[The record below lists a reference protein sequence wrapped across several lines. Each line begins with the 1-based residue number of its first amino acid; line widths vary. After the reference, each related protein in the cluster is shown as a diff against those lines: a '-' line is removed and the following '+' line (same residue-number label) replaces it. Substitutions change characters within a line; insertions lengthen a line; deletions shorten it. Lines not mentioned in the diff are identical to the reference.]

1 MIRFVFGKV
10 LDQLIPVILFE
21 INPIMDL
28 SADSPGLGNSLIATL
43 LHFSFV
49 RKKIYLTVKIFNIYI
64 VSTGLTCM

>member
-28 SADSPGLGNSLIATL
+28 SADSPALENSLIATL

-49 RKKIYLTVKIFNIYI
+49 RKKIYFTVKIFNIYI